1 MLDYVYLQ
9 TFGFL
14 HQNYLRNT
22 MGQTGLR
29 RVAIINIKRSYA
41 NRILQELVNR
51 IIDIIGKRK
60 NRESFLFK
68 ILEP

>member
-14 HQNYLRNT
+14 LQNYLRNT

-29 RVAIINIKRSYA
+29 RVAIINIKRSYT
-41 NRILQELVNR
+41 NRILQELMNR

-68 ILEP
+68 TLEP